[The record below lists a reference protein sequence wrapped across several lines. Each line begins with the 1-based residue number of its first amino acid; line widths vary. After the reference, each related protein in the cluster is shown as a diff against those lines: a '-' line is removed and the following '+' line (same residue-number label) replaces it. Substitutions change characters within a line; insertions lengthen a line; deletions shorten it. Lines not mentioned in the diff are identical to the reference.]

1 MRPRTRRVFSAR
13 TNPQTVFHADPY
25 LVALLLLAAGVLGSV
40 LPLVPGGLC
49 STVGVCYYWWVT
61 GEPGPLALALL
72 VTLALL
78 AVAVDWL
85 GGAVSARVGGASLGT
100 TAAALLAGIALA
112 FVLGPL
118 GVVAG
123 VFGVVLALEY
133 RRHGD
138 LDRGARTAGSA
149 TVGILV
155 STVAQVVLT
164 VTVLGVFLLAA

>member
-1 MRPRTRRVFSAR
+1 M
-13 TNPQTVFHADPY
+13 FHADPF
-25 LVALLLLAAGVLGSV
+25 LVALVFLVAGVVGSV
-40 LPLVPGGLC
+40 LPLVPGGLL
-49 STVGVCYYWWVT
+49 SLLGVLYYWRTT
-61 GEPGPLALALL
+61 GDPALLALLVL

-100 TAAALLAGIALA
+100 TVAALLAGIALGV
-112 FVLGPL
+112 VLGPL

-123 VFGVVLALEY
+123 VFAVVFALEY

-138 LDRGARTAGSA
+138 LEGSVRTAASA

-155 STVAQVVLT
+155 STVAQVLLT
-164 VTVLGVFLLAA
+164 VTVLGVFLVVA